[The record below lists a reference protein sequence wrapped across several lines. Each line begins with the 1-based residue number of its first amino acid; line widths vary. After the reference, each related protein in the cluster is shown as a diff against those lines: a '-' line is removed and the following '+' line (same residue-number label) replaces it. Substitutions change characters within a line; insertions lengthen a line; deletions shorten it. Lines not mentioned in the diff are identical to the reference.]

1 MSPGCMAT
9 TGASPG
15 HVNCV
20 IRWCAVRAFLNRSSF
35 RGGFSNEVVSEG
47 PYTYATHLRAKI
59 NAVAAVPWTPPV
71 SELRRVTDRLELAC
85 PSRRRHAVLG
95 R

>member
-1 MSPGCMAT
+1 MG
-9 TGASPG
+9 
-15 HVNCV
+15 V
-20 IRWCAVRAFLNRSSF
+20 F

-95 R
+95 HSSLQIGV